1 MIVLDEQ
8 MREDQRRILADW
20 RIPFRQIGREL
31 AVSGIQDENII
42 PFLLT
47 LKRPTFF
54 THDQGFF
61 KAQLCHPGYCLVWLD
76 VSDIEAGYYIRR
88 FLRQRAVNTHAK
100 RMGMVARVHRDGLH
114 FWRRQRASVSQI
126 SWKEK

>member
-31 AVSGIQDENII
+31 AVPGLQDEDVL

-61 KAQLCHPGYCLVWLD
+61 KARLCHPGYCLVWLD
-76 VSDIEAGYYIRR
+76 VSDIEAGYHIRR
-88 FLRQRAVNTHAK
+88 FLAQPAAHTHAK
-100 RMGMVARVHRDGLH
+100 RMGTVARVRRDG
-114 FWRRQRASVSQI
+114 FDMWRRHKPRLDKVP
-126 SWKEK
+126 WKP

>member
-61 KAQLCHPGYCLVWLD
+61 KARLCHPGYCLVWLD
-76 VSDIEAGYYIRR
+76 VSDSEAGYYIRR
-88 FLRQRAVNTHAK
+88 FLRQPAVNTHSK
-100 RMGMVARVHRDGLH
+100 RMGTIARVRRDGLD
-114 FWRRQRASVSQI
+114 FWTWRKSALNKM
-126 SWKEK
+126 SWGEN